1 MYTDKIILNFICKGK
16 RARIAAIVLKK
27 NIIESTTL
35 PDFKIDCVVTPI
47 NTVRLYI
54 ELDTQILERA
64 SGTQRETHNSFLA
77 KVQEQVNKI
86 RRSFSTNGNA
96 TVRYS

>member
-54 ELDTQILERA
+54 ELDT
-64 SGTQRETHNSFLA
+64 
-77 KVQEQVNKI
+77 
-86 RRSFSTNGNA
+86 
-96 TVRYS
+96 